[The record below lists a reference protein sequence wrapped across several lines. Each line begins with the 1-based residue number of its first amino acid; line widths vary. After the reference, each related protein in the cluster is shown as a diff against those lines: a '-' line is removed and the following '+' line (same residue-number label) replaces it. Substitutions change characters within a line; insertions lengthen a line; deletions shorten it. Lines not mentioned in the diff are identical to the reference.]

1 MNLLLKCAIP
11 GLMGMAML
19 FTGCSNSVTVKVTN
33 ELPSDRLGEM
43 VQLNLEDVKA
53 RVGDSFRIVDSDEN
67 EVPYQITYDDKLIFP
82 ASVAANSTSSYDI
95 VAGEPSVSDT
105 IAVGYYYAGR
115 QDDIAWENDKAAY
128 RAYGPGTQN
137 RGERV
142 YGYDVF
148 TKSVEYPVV
157 DHRYKLELDPANW
170 ERPNALRKEGRHQ
183 EADSLVDLFS
193 YHVDHGNGMDVY
205 TVGPTLGGG
214 ASALM
219 SDSAL
224 VYPYAYKEYEILDNG
239 PLRFTVKMVYNPL
252 TVGEDSA
259 VVETRVIS
267 LDAGSYL
274 NRTELTFDG
283 LSKPAPIASGI
294 VVHKQNPE
302 GYVWNNASGFIA
314 YADSTDNARN
324 NNGVIYLGA
333 VVPGGYGSARMLPMA
348 EPVGDALGHVIAE
361 SAYNPGDKYVYYWG
375 SGWSK
380 GGVDSYD
387 DWTNSLA
394 DYSARIASPLI
405 ITLE

>member
-1 MNLLLKCAIP
+1 MNLLLKSAIP
-11 GLMGMAML
+11 VLMGMAML
-19 FTGCSNSVTVKVTN
+19 FTGCSKSVTVKVAN

-53 RVGDSFRIVDSDEN
+53 RVGDSFKIVDADKN

-82 ASVAANSTSSYDI
+82 VSVVANSTSAYEI
-95 VAGEPSVSDT
+95 IAGEPSVSDT
-105 IAVGYYYAGR
+105 VAVGYYYAGR

-157 DHRYKLELDPANW
+157 DHRYRLELDPANW
-170 ERPNALRKEGRHQ
+170 ELPNALRKEGRHH

-219 SDSAL
+219 VDSAL

-259 VVETRVIS
+259 VVETRLIS
-267 LDAGSYL
+267 LDAGSHL
-274 NRTELTFDG
+274 NRTELIYDG
-283 LSKPAPIASGI
+283 LSKPASIASGI

-302 GYVWNNASGFIA
+302 GYNWNDASGFVA

-324 NNGVIYLGA
+324 GNGVIYLGV
-333 VVPGGYGSARMLPMA
+333 VVPGGYGNARVLPMA

-361 SAYNPGDKYVYYWG
+361 SGYNPGDKYVYYWG

-387 DWTNSLA
+387 DWKNYLT
-394 DYSARIASPLI
+394 DYSSRIANPLI
-405 ITLE
+405 ITVE